1 MYKEII
7 IEIESKKIVTN
18 NIANYFNKQGIWA
31 LFGKKS
37 EEKDWVCLNV
47 GKNKNVGRE
56 ILYDLGCLFFVPCL
70 KEGHEKYINYSK
82 KYCGFKYNNGLV
94 QEHLYSYIATK
105 YSDFEFIYVHKDADL
120 KFEKKFAKE
129 QNALF
134 WRNGRPYRTES
145 KSEEMNMANLI
156 TISEQMTDSN
166 GREFV
171 KDEKDV
177 F

>member
-1 MYKEII
+1 MYP
-7 IEIESKKIVTN
+7 S
-18 NIANYFNKQGIWA
+18 
-31 LFGKKS
+31 
-37 EEKDWVCLNV
+37 
-47 GKNKNVGRE
+47 
-56 ILYDLGCLFFVPCL
+56 
-70 KEGHEKYINYSK
+70 
-82 KYCGFKYNNGLV
+82 
-94 QEHLYSYIATK
+94 IATK
-105 YSDFEFIYVHKDADL
+105 YSDFEFIYVHKDAEL

-134 WRNGRPYRTES
+134 WRNGRPYKTES
-145 KSEEMNMANLI
+145 KSEEINMANLI

>member
-1 MYKEII
+1 MDKEII
-7 IEIESKKIVTN
+7 IETKSNQIVTN
-18 NIANYFNKQGIWA
+18 NIAKYFNKQGIWA

-70 KEGHEKYINYSK
+70 KGGHEKYINYSK
-82 KYCGFKYNNGLV
+82 KYCGFKYNKGLV

-105 YSDFEFIYVHKDADL
+105 YSDFVFIYVHKNADL

-129 QNALF
+129 QNALY
-134 WRNGRPYRTES
+134 WRNGRPYKTES
-145 KSEEMNMANLI
+145 KSEEMNMTNLI
-156 TISEQMTDSN
+156 TILEQMTDSN